1 MSTVATLAGLH
12 ASELVLL
19 LAILLA
25 VGLLIWALFPRVGIF
40 ELQLAASAA
49 RAKTIVDARSRD
61 GRLGAMRLNVYLDF
75 PFLVVYS
82 TLLAVA
88 VVLAGRA
95 ATSSELISKEDDQV
109 IVAFVLCA
117 LAAGVCDAIENG
129 AMLAMLNTD
138 AHITDRRARVATVFA
153 VIKLVLVAVTV
164 VWILSIP
171 VASLVSL
178 LL

>member
-1 MSTVATLAGLH
+1 VSAVATLAGLH
-12 ASELVLL
+12 ASELILL

-25 VGLLIWALFPRVGIF
+25 IGLLIWALFPRVGILSL
-40 ELQLAASAA
+40 ELATSAA
-49 RAKTIVDARSRD
+49 RAKAIVGARSRD

-82 TLLAVA
+82 TMLAVA

-109 IVAFVLCA
+109 VAAFVLGA
-117 LAAGVCDAIENG
+117 LTAGVCDAIENG
-129 AMLAMLNTD
+129 ALLGMLSTD

-153 VIKLVLVAVTV
+153 VLKLVLVAVTV
-164 VWILSIP
+164 GWILSIP

-178 LL
+178 LP

>member
-1 MSTVATLAGLH
+1 MSTLATLEGLH

-25 VGLLIWALFPRVGIF
+25 VGLLIWSLFPRVAILRL
-40 ELQLAASAA
+40 ELAGSAA
-49 RAKTIVDARSRD
+49 RARAIVDAWSRN
-61 GRLGAMRLNVYLDF
+61 GRLGAARLNVYVDF

-95 ATSSELISKEDDQV
+95 ATSSELISKEDDQ
-109 IVAFVLCA
+109 IVTAFALGA
-117 LAAGVCDAIENG
+117 LAAGVCDAVENG
-129 AMLAMLNTD
+129 ALLGMLSKD
-138 AHITDRRARVATVFA
+138 AEITDSRARLATVVA
-153 VIKLVLVAVTV
+153 VLKLVLVALTV
-164 VWILSIP
+164 GWILSIP

-178 LL
+178 LP

>member
-1 MSTVATLAGLH
+1 MSTVATLADLH

-19 LAILLA
+19 LATLMA
-25 VGLLIWALFPRVGIF
+25 VGLLIWSLFPRVDILSL
-40 ELQLAASAA
+40 ELAASAA

-95 ATSSELISKEDDQV
+95 ATSSELISNEDDQV
-109 IVAFVLCA
+109 VVAFVLGA

-129 AMLAMLNTD
+129 AMLGMLGTD

-153 VIKLVLVAVTV
+153 VLKLVLVALSVG
-164 VWILSIP
+164 WILSIP

-178 LL
+178 LP